1 MAPPV
6 VRLVKVRIFGE
17 HFVDRCVQVKR
28 NDPPVSEAPHNTAAA
43 AALPCPCPAAFRD
56 SGAAMEKELH
66 HHNITITRAT
76 TQAPAALSLVA
87 CSACAYARTGQLREC
102 ARW

>member
-43 AALPCPCPAAFRD
+43 AALQLMPRVHMQTWSFGSILARCTRILP
-56 SGAAMEKELH
+56 ELYH
-66 HHNITITRAT
+66 VRN
-76 TQAPAALSLVA
+76 
-87 CSACAYARTGQLREC
+87 AYFI
-102 ARW
+102 